1 MIKAMQILP
10 DKLDTKPLMLEGKY
24 LHMRCATHIL
34 NLIVKDGLDVM
45 ESVIERV
52 HDSVAFWSVTPK
64 RHERFEKMARLINTE
79 YTCRLSLDYKT
90 RWNSTYIMLSRALQ
104 YKDVFAR
111 LSIREK
117 LFTSPTTE
125 DWEFAKEVCERLKV
139 FFDIT
144 ELLSGSKYVTTNIFF
159 PKICGIRLAIRKWR
173 SSDNELIRAMSEQ
186 MKAKFEKY
194 WTYVHGLMAVATVL
208 DPRFKLHM
216 LQVKTWFSYVNFSPC
231 SYFLVSYVSIFML
244 QALFQ
249 TLYGYENAAKEV
261 AKIRELMLSLLV
273 EYQQPSEG
281 EGMSNIQ
288 STSTTGGDVD
298 EVYDIFDEYMN
309 SKPAVNTSQVRTE
322 LDLYLEEDPLP
333 QTQELD
339 IIGWWK
345 FGGIKYP
352 TLQMIAHDILP
363 IPVTSVALECVFS
376 ASGRLISAHR
386 SRLAPKTA
394 EALMCMQ
401 AWYRADMLGNSYL
414 QYHFVFQL
422 LLCNMKSKF
431 SLSFA
436 ITLGDIHGDLL
447 AVQNVLEDEQ
457 EEMVSFL

>member
-1 MIKAMQILP
+1 
-10 DKLDTKPLMLEGKY
+10 
-24 LHMRCATHIL
+24 
-34 NLIVKDGLDVM
+34 
-45 ESVIERV
+45 
-52 HDSVAFWSVTPK
+52 
-64 RHERFEKMARLINTE
+64 
-79 YTCRLSLDYKT
+79 
-90 RWNSTYIMLSRALQ
+90 
-104 YKDVFAR
+104 
-111 LSIREK
+111 
-117 LFTSPTTE
+117 
-125 DWEFAKEVCERLKV
+125 
-139 FFDIT
+139 
-144 ELLSGSKYVTTNIFF
+144 
-159 PKICGIRLAIRKWR
+159 
-173 SSDNELIRAMSEQ
+173 MSEQ

-261 AKIRELMLSLLV
+261 AKIRELILSLLV
-273 EYQQPSEG
+273 EYQQASEG

-401 AWYRADMLGNSYL
+401 AWSRADMLGNSYL